1 LKTPSVFG
9 KLFLTKTAN
18 QKPEGSKKMIRYASL
33 FSQVLGLFNRSVFQT
48 LANKHEMDFASKGF
62 SAWEQFA
69 AMLFC
74 HLAQAK
80 SLREICGGLACAC
93 GKLRHLGIKEA
104 PRKSTLSYA
113 NANRSWFFYQTL
125 FQDTLGRL
133 RFNRPGHRFR
143 FKNKLLSLD
152 ATVIDL
158 CLSLFPWAK
167 YVQTKGAVKVHLL
180 LDHDGYLPAFARIT
194 DGLTHEV
201 RIARSLRLG
210 AGSIIVIDRGFTDYS
225 LFGKWC
231 EQGVYFVC
239 PVKSGA
245 QFEIVDHHEP
255 PKTGNV
261 LMDNLIRLSS
271 AHGQQSCPYL
281 LRHVVVY
288 DQKKDEE
295 IVLLTNHLGLGATT
309 ISKIYKDR
317 WQIEVFFKELKQ
329 HLRVKTFVGTTP
341 NALKV
346 QIWTALIAVL
356 VLKYLQMASRF
367 GWSLSQLVA
376 LLRMNLLVYR
386 DLWEWANDPYQTPPP
401 DPVPEQLCLEG
412 I

>member
-1 LKTPSVFG
+1 
-9 KLFLTKTAN
+9 
-18 QKPEGSKKMIRYASL
+18 MIRYASL

-48 LANKHEMDFASKGF
+48 LAKEHGMDFASKGF
-62 SAWEQFA
+62 SAWEQFS

-93 GKLRHLGIKEA
+93 GKLRHLGIKDA
-104 PRKSTLSYA
+104 PRKSTLAYA
-113 NANRSWFFYQTL
+113 NAHRSWQFYQALFHETL
-125 FQDTLGRL
+125 SRL
-133 RFNRPGHRFR
+133 HFNRPGHKFR

-180 LDHDGYLPAFARIT
+180 LDHDGYLPVFARIT
-194 DGLTHEV
+194 DGKTHEV
-201 RIARSLRLG
+201 KIARSLRLG

-239 PVKSGA
+239 RMKSNA
-245 QFEIVDHHEP
+245 DFDVVNHREP
-255 PKTGNV
+255 PSTGKI
-261 LMDNLIRLSS
+261 LMDNLIRLTGLV
-271 AHGQQSCPYL
+271 GQRACPYL

-288 DQKKDEE
+288 NPVKDET
-295 IVLLTNHLGLGATT
+295 IVLLTNNLELGATT

-356 VLKYLQMASRF
+356 ILKYLQMESRF

-376 LLRMNLLVYR
+376 LLRMNLFVYR
-386 DLWEWANDPYQTPPP
+386 DLWEWINDPYRTPPP
-401 DPVPEQLCLEG
+401 EPVPEQLRLEG

>member
-1 LKTPSVFG
+1 LATSQ
-9 KLFLTKTAN
+9 N

-33 FSQVLGLFNRSVFQT
+33 FSQVLGLFNRSGFQT
-48 LANKHEMDFASKGF
+48 LAKQHEMDFASKGF

-93 GKLRHLGIKEA
+93 GKLKHLGIKDA
-104 PRKSTLSYA
+104 PRKSTLAYA
-113 NANRSWFFYQTL
+113 NSHRSWQFYQAL
-125 FQDTLGRL
+125 FQDTLARL
-133 RFNRPGHRFR
+133 HFNRPGHKFR

-152 ATVIDL
+152 ATIIDL

-167 YVQTKGAVKVHLL
+167 YVPTKGAVKVHLL
-180 LDHDGYLPAFARIT
+180 LDHDGYLPVFARIT
-194 DGLTHEV
+194 DGLTHEIK
-201 RIARSLRLG
+201 IAHSLRL
-210 AGSIIVIDRGFTDYS
+210 ARGSIVAMDRGFTDYS

-239 PVKSGA
+239 RVKRNAG
-245 QFEIVDHHEP
+245 FEIIEHREP
-255 PKTGNV
+255 PRSGNI
-261 LMDNLIRLSS
+261 LMDNLIRLTSLV
-271 AHGQQSCPYL
+271 GQQSCPYL
-281 LRHVVVY
+281 LRHVVVS
-288 DQKKDEE
+288 DPVKDEE
-295 IVLLTNHLGLGATT
+295 IVFLTNNLELAATT
-309 ISKIYKDR
+309 IARIYKER
-317 WQIEVFFKELKQ
+317 WQIEIFFKELKQ

-356 VLKYLQMASRF
+356 LLKYLQMASRF

-386 DLWEWANDPYQTPPP
+386 DLWEWVNDPYQTPPP
-401 DPVPEQLCLEG
+401 DPVPEQLHLEG

>member
-1 LKTPSVFG
+1 
-9 KLFLTKTAN
+9 
-18 QKPEGSKKMIRYASL
+18 MIRYASL
-33 FSQVLGLFNRSVFQT
+33 FSQVLGLFNRSGFQT
-48 LANKHEMDFASKGF
+48 LARQHQMDFASKGF

-93 GKLRHLGIKEA
+93 GKLRHLGIKDA
-104 PRKSTLSYA
+104 PRKSTLAYA
-113 NANRSWFFYQTL
+113 NAHRSWQFYQALFHETL
-125 FQDTLGRL
+125 SRL
-133 RFNRPGHRFR
+133 PFNRPGHKFR

-180 LDHDGYLPAFARIT
+180 LDHDGYLPVFARIT

-201 RIARSLRLG
+201 KIARSLRLG

-231 EQGVYFVC
+231 AQGIYFVC
-239 PVKSGA
+239 RMKSNA
-245 QFEIVDHHEP
+245 DFEVVNHREP
-255 PKTGNV
+255 PCTGNI
-261 LMDNLIRLSS
+261 LMDNLIRLTGFV
-271 AHGQQSCPYL
+271 GQRSCPYL
-281 LRHVVVY
+281 LRHVVIYNPV
-288 DQKKDEE
+288 KDEE
-295 IVLLTNHLGLGATT
+295 IVLLTNHLELGATT
-309 ISKIYKDR
+309 ISRIYKDR

-356 VLKYLQMASRF
+356 ILKYLQMKSRF

-376 LLRMNLLVYR
+376 LLRMNLFVYR
-386 DLWEWANDPYQTPPP
+386 ELWEWMNDPYQAPPP
-401 DPVPEQLCLEG
+401 KTVPEQMLLEG
-412 I
+412 F

>member
-1 LKTPSVFG
+1 
-9 KLFLTKTAN
+9 
-18 QKPEGSKKMIRYASL
+18 MIRYASL
-33 FSQVLGLFNRSVFQT
+33 FSQVLGLFNRSSFQS
-48 LANKHEMDFASKGF
+48 LAQKHRVDFASKGF

-93 GKLRHLGIKEA
+93 GKLKHLGIRGA
-104 PRKSTLSYA
+104 PRKSTLAYA
-113 NANRSWFFYQTL
+113 NAHRSWQFYQAL
-125 FQDTLGRL
+125 FYDTLSRL
-133 RFNRPGHRFR
+133 QFNRPGHKFR

-180 LDHDGYLPAFARIT
+180 LDHDGYLPVFARIT
-194 DGLTHEV
+194 DALTHEI
-201 RIARSLRLG
+201 RIARGLRLP
-210 AGSIIVIDRGFTDYS
+210 AGSIVAMDRGFTDYS

-231 EQGVYFVC
+231 AQGIYFVC
-239 PVKSGA
+239 RIKSHA
-245 QFEIVDHHEP
+245 VFEILEHRETP
-255 PKTGNV
+255 RGGKI

-271 AHGQQSCPYL
+271 PTGQQSCPYL

-288 DQKKDEE
+288 DPIKDEE
-295 IVLLTNHLGLGATT
+295 IVLLTNHLDFGATT
-309 ISKIYKDR
+309 IARIYKDR
-317 WQIEVFFKELKQ
+317 WQIEVFFKALKQ

-356 VLKYLQMASRF
+356 VLKYLQLASRF

-386 DLWEWANDPYQTPPP
+386 DLREWMDDPYRTPPP
-401 DPVPEQLCLEG
+401 EPIPEQLCLEG